1 MLSALPSLDPI
12 GSIPPLG
19 KADLLNQVAGSKGP
33 VQTVEIILLS
43 DDLMQYQA
51 LLAREV
57 EPDRVD
63 LAILSLDKA
72 EGEPVLPAFLLPD
85 ESEAQAEAEKEN
97 ARLSVDAI
105 WARYFRHAASAA
117 KRSSSRFLKAWVGF
131 EVGLRN
137 ALVAARC
144 RNLELDPA
152 DYMVAPELGEKGG
165 DYGSVVSAWSAAA
178 DPQAALEVLDRAR
191 WDWLEEHDGWYS
203 FSACEIEAYAA
214 KLVLLHRWRRIL
226 SEKRQGNK
234 ADSVSA

>member
-1 MLSALPSLDPI
+1 M
-12 GSIPPLG
+12 
-19 KADLLNQVAGSKGP
+19 
-33 VQTVEIILLS
+33 E
-43 DDLMQYQA
+43 
-51 LLAREV
+51 R
-57 EPDRVD
+57 DRAY
-63 LAILSLDKA
+63 LAILSLDK
-72 EGEPVLPAFLLPD
+72 GEDETVLPAFLLPQ
-85 ESEAQAEAEKEN
+85 ETEEQAEAGKQNE
-97 ARLSVDAI
+97 RLSVDGI
-105 WARYFRHAASAA
+105 WARYFHHAALVA
-117 KRSSSRFLKAWVGF
+117 KRSGSRFLRAWVGF

-152 DYMVAPELGEKGG
+152 DYMVSPELAEKDG
-165 DYGSVVSAWSAAA
+165 DYSSVVSAWSSAA

-191 WDWLEEHDGWYS
+191 WDWIEKHEGWYS